1 MFFTS
6 YKEAHEKL
14 KIPGSWQRGTQGNKT
29 TGISSLKMTN
39 NPDSLD
45 RVSDDLSL
53 VFYVGI
59 GKKSSQ
65 GEPAAHQKKE
75 DQEPFF
81 VSKRLKKKIP
91 ILIKLASGTVYFA
104 GYFQVKAIR
113 EARSPK
119 GFLYYQ
125 VVLEQRDSF

>member
-29 TGISSLKMTN
+29 TGITSLKMTN

-45 RVSDDLSL
+45 LISDDLST

-65 GEPAAHQKKE
+65 GEPAANQKKE

-81 VSKRLKKKIP
+81 VSKAKQNPIP
-91 ILIKLASGTVYFA
+91 ILIKLESGTVYYA
-104 GYFQVKAIR
+104 GLFKVKAIR
-113 EARSPK
+113 TQRSPK
-119 GFLYYQ
+119 GYTFYQ
-125 VVLEQRDSF
+125 IILFQS

>member
-1 MFFTS
+1 MFFSS
-6 YKEAHEKL
+6 YKEAHQKL

-29 TGISSLKMTN
+29 TGITSLKMTS
-39 NPDSLD
+39 NPKSFDKI
-45 RVSDDLSL
+45 SDDLSL

-65 GEPAAHQKKE
+65 GEPSVNQTKE

-81 VSKRLKKKIP
+81 VSKATQNRIP
-91 ILIKLASGTVYFA
+91 ILIKLSEKYVYFA

-113 EARSPK
+113 QETTPK
-119 GFLYYQ
+119 GIRYYEII
-125 VVLEQRDSF
+125 LEQRET

>member
-6 YKEAHEKL
+6 YKEAHANL

-45 RVSDDLSL
+45 LISDDLST

-65 GEPAAHQKKE
+65 GEPAANQTLD

-81 VSKRLKKKIP
+81 VSKRLQNPIP
-91 ILIKLASGTVYFA
+91 ILIKLDSGAVYYA
-104 GYFQVKAIR
+104 GEYKVKAVR
-113 EARSPK
+113 EQVSPK
-119 GFLYYQ
+119 GYRYYE
-125 VVLEQRDSF
+125 VVLVA

>member
-1 MFFTS
+1 MFYTS
-6 YKEAHEKL
+6 YKEAHERL

-29 TGISSLKMTN
+29 TGITSLKMTN

-45 RVSDDLSL
+45 LISDDLSL

-65 GEPAAHQKKE
+65 GEPAANQTKE

-81 VSKRLKKKIP
+81 VSKQKQNPIP
-91 ILIKLASGTVYFA
+91 ILIKLQSGLVFYA
-104 GYFQVKAIR
+104 GLFKVKAIR
-113 EARSPK
+113 TQVSPK
-119 GFLYYQ
+119 GFRYYQ
-125 VVLEQRDSF
+125 IILFQS